1 MFENLLMNDPALD
14 LEQTETTVIV
24 ANEIRE
30 APKDP
35 DKLAKDWANRIEA
48 ARKHWDKFYKRCEHN
63 RTLVNGFDWSADVD
77 SDGIVPLRANL
88 IGAAIDSVL
97 PSLYARTPE
106 MSVVPVRK
114 ADIESKSLEQFTE
127 TLGIV
132 LNTYLDRGRLK
143 ARGKAAVRAA
153 LTCSYGILKVVYQ
166 RDLEEDPII
175 MGRLQDAQDNLARI
189 DGLLSRIADDESEH
203 DRLEVLR
210 SQLEQTVEGLKH
222 DAEARRMDGLVI
234 DRILTDQLIID
245 PTVTQFEDYTQADW
259 MCQVVPMRRSTVE
272 ETYKIKIPHA
282 RVYES
287 SIDKALS
294 VSSSKA
300 GMKAEG
306 ATEISEDDQVCV
318 LEVWDR
324 ISQRVYTMAEGC
336 DYFIRE
342 PYSPEK
348 VGARW
353 YPFFLLSYKSTD
365 GRFVSESLV
374 DLMEKLQAEHNV
386 TRETFVAHRKL
397 CKPGYI
403 ASADVDDR
411 SIQRFTDSVLG
422 EVTVLRN
429 AEGQDIRTMIQP
441 KSYPPIDPAV
451 YDTTLIRQDIEQ
463 CTGLQDAMR
472 STVVQAKTATEAQIM
487 QQGLSGR
494 VASFRDDVEDWL
506 QEIAQYSAQVLLRE
520 LTEVDVARIMG
531 DPVTQVDPLSGVAI
545 VVSRPYEWKSDLS
558 AEEVNR
564 LIRIKIT
571 AGSTGAPDKLSQQ
584 ENWQKILP
592 TLQGIVQMLYQ
603 LKPQGIDTGPI
614 EALLRE
620 TVKRF
625 DDRIDADELIPQI
638 QMPQVMPGAMGGGA
652 PQQAGIEG
660 AVGAQ
665 AQAEQQQQQ
674 DALPGTENMPPVR
687 QMVQQLV
694 QP

>member
-1 MFENLLMNDPALD
+1 MFENLLMNNPDLE

-30 APKDP
+30 APKES
-35 DKLAKDWANRIEA
+35 DKLAKDWSKRIEA
-48 ARKHWDKFYKRCEHN
+48 ARKHWNKFYKRCEHN
-63 RTLVNGFDWSADVD
+63 RSLVNGFDWGEDAD
-77 SDGIVPLRANL
+77 SENIVPLRANL

-97 PSLYARTPE
+97 PNLYARTPE

-114 ADIESKSLEQFTE
+114 ADVESKALDKFTE
-127 TLGIV
+127 TLGVV

-143 ARGKAAVRAA
+143 MRGKAAVRAA

-166 RDLEEDPII
+166 RDLETDPII
-175 MGRLQDAQDNLARI
+175 MGRLQDAQDNLARV
-189 DGLLSRIADDESEH
+189 DGLISRIADDDAEH

-210 SQLEQTVEGLKH
+210 TQLQQTVEGLKH

-234 DRILTDQLIID
+234 DRVLTDQLIID
-245 PTVTQFEDYTQADW
+245 PTVVQFEDYTQADW

-294 VSSSKA
+294 MTAEKA
-300 GMKAEG
+300 SMKSAG
-306 ATEISEDDQVCV
+306 ATEASDDDQVCV
-318 LEVWDR
+318 MEIWDR
-324 ISQRVYTMAEGC
+324 VSQRVYTMVEGC

-374 DLMEKLQAEHNV
+374 DLMEKLQTEHND

-397 CKPGYI
+397 CKPGYV
-403 ASADVDDR
+403 ASADVDER

-429 AEGQDIRTMIQP
+429 AEGQDIRAMIQP
-441 KSYPPIDPAV
+441 KSFPPIDPQV

-520 LTEVDVARIMG
+520 LTEADVARIMG
-531 DPVTQVDPLSGVAI
+531 EPQTQVDPLSGVAM
-545 VVSRPYEWKSDLS
+545 VVSRPYEWKTDLT
-558 AEEVNR
+558 AEQVNR
-564 LIRIKIT
+564 LIKIKIT

-603 LKPQGIDTGPI
+603 LMPQGIDTGPV

-625 DDRIDADELIPQI
+625 DDRIDADQLIPQI
-638 QMPQVMPGAMGGGA
+638 QMPQMPGGGMATGGQA
-652 PQQAGIEG
+652 PGIPDVE
-660 AVGAQ
+660 AQ
-665 AQAEQQQQQ
+665 
-674 DALPGTENMPPVR
+674 PGTEDSADAPQIRNL
-687 QMVQQLV
+687 VQQLV
-694 QP
+694 QQ

>member
-1 MFENLLMNDPALD
+1 MFENLLMNDPNLE

-30 APKDP
+30 APKES
-35 DKLAKDWANRIEA
+35 DKLAKDWSKRIEA
-48 ARKHWDKFYKRCEHN
+48 ARKHWNKFYKRCEHN
-63 RTLVNGFDWSADVD
+63 RSLVNGFDWGEDAD
-77 SDGIVPLRANL
+77 SENIVPLRANL

-97 PSLYARTPE
+97 PNLYARTPE

-114 ADIESKSLEQFTE
+114 ADVDSKALDKFTE
-127 TLGIV
+127 TLGVV
-132 LNTYLDRGRLK
+132 LNTYLERGRLK
-143 ARGKAAVRAA
+143 MRGKAAVRAA

-166 RDLEEDPII
+166 RDLETDPII
-175 MGRLQDAQDNLARI
+175 MGRLQDAQDNLARV
-189 DGLLSRIADDESEH
+189 DGLISRIADDDAEH

-210 SQLEQTVEGLKH
+210 TQLQQTVEGLKH
-222 DAEARRMDGLVI
+222 DAEAHRMDGLVI

-245 PTVTQFEDYTQADW
+245 PTVVQFEDYTQADW

-294 VSSSKA
+294 MTAEKA
-300 GMKAEG
+300 SMKSAG
-306 ATEISEDDQVCV
+306 ASEASDDDQVCV
-318 LEVWDR
+318 MEIWDR
-324 ISQRVYTMAEGC
+324 VSQRVYTMVEGC

-374 DLMEKLQAEHNV
+374 DLMEKLQTEHND

-397 CKPGYI
+397 CKPGYV
-403 ASADVDDR
+403 ASADVDER

-429 AEGQDIRTMIQP
+429 AEGQDIRAMIQP
-441 KSYPPIDPAV
+441 KSFPPIDPQV

-520 LTEVDVARIMG
+520 LTEADVARIMG
-531 DPVTQVDPLSGVAI
+531 EPQTQVDPLSGVAM
-545 VVSRPYEWKSDLS
+545 VVSRPYEWKTDLT
-558 AEEVNR
+558 AEQVNR
-564 LIRIKIT
+564 LIKIKIT

-603 LKPQGIDTGPI
+603 LKPQGIDTGPV

-625 DDRIDADELIPQI
+625 DDRIDADQLIPQI
-638 QMPQVMPGAMGGGA
+638 QMPQMPGGGMAMGRQA
-652 PQQAGIEG
+652 PGIPDVE
-660 AVGAQ
+660 AQ
-665 AQAEQQQQQ
+665 
-674 DALPGTENMPPVR
+674 PGTEDAAAAPQIRNL
-687 QMVQQLV
+687 VQQLV
-694 QP
+694 QQ